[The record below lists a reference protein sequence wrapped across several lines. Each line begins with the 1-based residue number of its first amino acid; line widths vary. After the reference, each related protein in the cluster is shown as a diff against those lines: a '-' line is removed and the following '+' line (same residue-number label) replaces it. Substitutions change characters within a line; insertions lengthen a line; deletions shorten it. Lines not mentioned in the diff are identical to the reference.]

1 MGGTGPAKLCSS
13 YRACFTP
20 SCSLPLLPIFISL
33 ISQLGSCYIGCA
45 SHIFHFFLYFSHSFL
60 ILIYSFFFPLPPF
73 FSLPLRIWETLSG
86 RELPSPH
93 SVWLRELKRSEKG
106 GLRKHVRRN
115 REEKKTLHIL
125 CKAKYTS
132 VFHYNHS
139 PYITFP
145 LCLNYL
151 SFLIKIDFPFLT
163 RSFHLP
169 YFSFHQKNNL
179 AARPTGSNENCQHM
193 MLIFLRST
201 LLHQRFSCLERL
213 LLEFLWWIMVA
224 ANYRANGHS
233 LQLTFI
239 QHHQP
244 WHAINVHGEVLV
256 ETTGVIMYLNSHFRT
271 ARRPPYT
278 VVSFHFFISE

>member
-1 MGGTGPAKLCSS
+1 M
-13 YRACFTP
+13 
-20 SCSLPLLPIFISL
+20 
-33 ISQLGSCYIGCA
+33 
-45 SHIFHFFLYFSHSFL
+45 
-60 ILIYSFFFPLPPF
+60 
-73 FSLPLRIWETLSG
+73 
-86 RELPSPH
+86 
-93 SVWLRELKRSEKG
+93 
-106 GLRKHVRRN
+106 
-115 REEKKTLHIL
+115 
-125 CKAKYTS
+125 
-132 VFHYNHS
+132 FHYNHS
-139 PYITFP
+139 PYTTFP

-163 RSFHLP
+163 CSFHLP

-201 LLHQRFSCLERL
+201 LLHQRFSCPDHL

-244 WHAINVHGEVLV
+244 WRAINVHGEVLL

-271 ARRPPYT
+271 ARRPLHA

>member
-1 MGGTGPAKLCSS
+1 MGGTGPAKLCTEAPTDHVLLPSS
-13 YRACFTP
+13 HYHCFP
-20 SCSLPLLPIFISL
+20 SLSLPYLNWDPVPSALLHTFFISFC
-33 ISQLGSCYIGCA
+33 I
-45 SHIFHFFLYFSHSFL
+45 FL
-60 ILIYSFFFPLPPF
+60 IPSSSSFTLFFPSPPI

-115 REEKKTLHIL
+115 REKKTLHIL

-139 PYITFP
+139 PYTTFP

-201 LLHQRFSCLERL
+201 LLHQRFSCPDHL

-244 WHAINVHGEVLV
+244 
-256 ETTGVIMYLNSHFRT
+256 
-271 ARRPPYT
+271 
-278 VVSFHFFISE
+278 